1 MTKPPYSSYFMTDAR
16 LVLLEII
23 VTISLD
29 FHNDLASKNRD
40 IATTNKSNFKIA
52 KFYEE
57 TVDQASM

>member
-1 MTKPPYSSYFMTDAR
+1 MTDAR

-29 FHNDLASKNRD
+29 FHNDPASKNRD